1 MLTQLA
7 LPTQELQEVLQPTC
21 FCIKLLNTVPFNVK
35 WILTELPHCVR
46 RFDDLMSKSLENCS
60 ASLSWTGTLL
70 RMRLIPVISPS
81 SWFTVAVALFFLLG
95 VLSRLANNILVHY
108 RHQLVWSVAH
118 ESNLCLLILIMK
130 VK

>member
-46 RFDDLMSKSLENCS
+46 RFDDLMSKSLENCL

-81 SWFTVAVALFFLLG
+81 SWFTVAVALFFFFLAFYRGWQTTFWCITATNWYG
-95 VLSRLANNILVHY
+95 VWLMNQIYVY
-108 RHQLVWSVAH
+108 
-118 ESNLCLLILIMK
+118 
-130 VK
+130 